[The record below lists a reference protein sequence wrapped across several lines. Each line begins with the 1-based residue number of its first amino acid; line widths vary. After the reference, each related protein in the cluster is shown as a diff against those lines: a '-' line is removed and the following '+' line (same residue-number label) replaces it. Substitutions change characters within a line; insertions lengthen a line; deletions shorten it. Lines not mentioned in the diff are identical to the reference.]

1 MVDWP
6 LYGDR
11 EADVFS
17 GSPGQSE
24 SGDCGLCLAVIGEVG
39 ALPWV
44 GTSQREN
51 LLS

>member
-24 SGDCGLCLAVIGEVG
+24 SGDCGLCLAVIGG
-39 ALPWV
+39 GWSFAM
-44 GTSQREN
+44 GRNMAT
-51 LLS
+51 

>member
-1 MVDWP
+1 MEIEKLAFLAVALW
-6 LYGDR
+6 
-11 EADVFS
+11 
-17 GSPGQSE
+17 QSK

-44 GTSQREN
+44 GTWEREN